1 MTKSET
7 LHILKNTTKPVLLKT
22 VDGDNIVNGAK
33 FVSVDTA
40 LDLVAKHDGILRVDD
55 THQLKLEITLRN
67 SLAIAYTVYPDAA
80 MARI

>member
-33 FVSVDTA
+33 FVNVDTA
-40 LDLVAKHDGILRVDD
+40 LDLIAKHNGLFKVDD

-67 SLAIAYTVYPDAA
+67 SLAIAYTVYPEAA
-80 MARI
+80 IARI